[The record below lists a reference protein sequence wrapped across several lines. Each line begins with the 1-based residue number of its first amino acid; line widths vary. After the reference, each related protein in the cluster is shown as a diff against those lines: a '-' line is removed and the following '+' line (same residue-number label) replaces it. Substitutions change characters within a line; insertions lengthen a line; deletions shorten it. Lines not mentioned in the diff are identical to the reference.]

1 MYTIIILLEI
11 FLTLAL
17 FVHSTP
23 LEDPVIFGH
32 NLAIRFTGVANEVI
46 EKGAIMSF
54 YHDQSGK
61 VDHEAD
67 FCKDFVEQS
76 GFACP
81 VEGDLD
87 LTSTMYLESS
97 PEEPKNVSENTFIAS
112 KKHRENQIN
121 RITDTY
127 NLLAFAQMIANATIP
142 FIFFSPN
149 IRRARL
155 QLRPKTSGFW
165 TEVFPYLSDNEG
177 YNSFRRHFRITL
189 TTFNTIVARLE
200 THPRLANGTS
210 VRVLEQTLGISQGSV
225 IHFTDRFLEALLDLE
240 QKKIMWPQGTRLA
253 AVIQG
258 FEHGITGLA
267 HNLPNVIG
275 AMDGLHIPIHPPS
288 KNGARFVNRSVH
300 DARVFYRSSLYH
312 EISHNPEQWVPGGT
326 YIIADSAYP
335 LKTYLVKPFSNFD
348 ILTHRERKFNKIH
361 SSMRMVVEQAFG
373 LLKGRWRILLKEVN
387 CTDLERITRII
398 HACCILHNIC
408 INNGDLLS
416 SEDEIKDDNSEEN
429 DEENEDD
436 EEIFI
441 ANEGRERIAGIQK
454 REYLE
459 NLLMN
464 V

>member
-97 PEEPKNVSENTFIAS
+97 PEEPKNVSENVYT
-112 KKHRENQIN
+112 K
-121 RITDTY
+121 
-127 NLLAFAQMIANATIP
+127 MIP
-142 FIFFSPN
+142 
-149 IRRARL
+149 
-155 QLRPKTSGFW
+155 
-165 TEVFPYLSDNEG
+165 
-177 YNSFRRHFRITL
+177 
-189 TTFNTIVARLE
+189 
-200 THPRLANGTS
+200 
-210 VRVLEQTLGISQGSV
+210 
-225 IHFTDRFLEALLDLE
+225 
-240 QKKIMWPQGTRLA
+240 
-253 AVIQG
+253 VIQG

-312 EISHNPEQWVPGGT
+312 EISHNPEQWVPDSFFNENGCGT
-326 YIIADSAYP
+326 SIWAIKGAMEDS
-335 LKTYLVKPFSNFD
+335 VKGS
-348 ILTHRERKFNKIH
+348 
-361 SSMRMVVEQAFG
+361 
-373 LLKGRWRILLKEVN
+373 
-387 CTDLERITRII
+387 
-398 HACCILHNIC
+398 
-408 INNGDLLS
+408 
-416 SEDEIKDDNSEEN
+416 
-429 DEENEDD
+429 
-436 EEIFI
+436 
-441 ANEGRERIAGIQK
+441 
-454 REYLE
+454 
-459 NLLMN
+459 
-464 V
+464 